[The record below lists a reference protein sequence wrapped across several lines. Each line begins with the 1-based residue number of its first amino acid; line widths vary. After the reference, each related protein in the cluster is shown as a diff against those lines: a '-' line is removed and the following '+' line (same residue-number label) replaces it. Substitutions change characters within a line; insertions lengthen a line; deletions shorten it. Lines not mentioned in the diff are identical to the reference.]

1 MITLYMLT
9 TLIVMGW
16 GVKVIWDMCEDVITD
31 PDIPSDGQV
40 VYIIVMV
47 FLVSFMEIGL
57 SGLLAMFWSMW

>member
-1 MITLYMLT
+1 MITLYILT

-16 GVKVIWDMCEDVITD
+16 GVKVIWDMCEEVITD
-31 PDIPSDGQV
+31 PDPASDGQV

-47 FLVSFMEIGL
+47 VLVSIMEIGL

>member
-1 MITLYMLT
+1 MITLYMIA

-31 PDIPSDGQV
+31 PDPPSDAQV
-40 VYIIVMV
+40 VYIIVLV
-47 FLVSFMEIGL
+47 ILVSFMEIGL